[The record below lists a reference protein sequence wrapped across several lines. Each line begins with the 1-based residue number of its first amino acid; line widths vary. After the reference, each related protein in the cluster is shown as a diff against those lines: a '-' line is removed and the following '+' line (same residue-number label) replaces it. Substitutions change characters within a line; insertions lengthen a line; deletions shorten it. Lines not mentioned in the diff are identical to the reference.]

1 VGRGMTDRKEYLD
14 NDLVKRK
21 SKFLESNICP
31 HCDHTEISKQ
41 GNNIFVTDYYTGNY
55 GTLGNQNADPNPVF
69 HHREEIECKC
79 HCHKRFID

>member
-1 VGRGMTDRKEYLD
+1 MTDRKEYLD

-41 GNNIFVTDYYTGNY
+41 GNNIFVTDYYVGDY
-55 GTLGNQNADPNPVF
+55 GILGDQKKLDNPSSHF

>member
-1 VGRGMTDRKEYLD
+1 MTDRKEYLD

-55 GTLGNQNADPNPVF
+55 GTLGNQKADPNPVF

>member
-1 VGRGMTDRKEYLD
+1 MTDRKEYLD

-79 HCHKRFID
+79 HCHTRGGNTS